1 MPATLG
7 YYKLRGLAHYIRFL
21 LEYTGEE
28 YTEKM
33 YKVGSAPDYDRTE
46 WMDEKYKLGLDFPNL
61 PYYID
66 GDVKITQSAAIL
78 KYIAR
83 KHNLI
88 ANKTEDEIIKSDM
101 LENEAADLRM
111 NFSRICYNPDFEKV
125 KVDFIEKV
133 LPSKLEQHSKFLGN
147 NKWFF
152 GDRITYVD
160 FFFYESYH
168 CVRALTPSTFDKFD
182 SLVQF
187 MSRFEDLEP
196 IKKYMKS
203 DGFITYPYNGPMA
216 TFGGK

>member
-1 MPATLG
+1 MPGTLG
-7 YYKLRGLAHYIRFL
+7 YYKLRGLAHYIRTM

-33 YKVGSAPDYDRTE
+33 YGIGSPPDYDRAE
-46 WMDEKYKLGLDFPNL
+46 WMDEKFKLGLDFPNL
-61 PYYID
+61 PYWID
-66 GDVKITQSAAIL
+66 GDIKITQSTAIL
-78 KYIAR
+78 KHIAR

-101 LENEAADLRM
+101 LESEAVDIRT
-111 NFSRICYNPDFEKV
+111 NFSKICYNPDFEKV

-133 LPSKLEQHSKFLGN
+133 VPSKLEQHSKFLGN

-160 FFFYESYH
+160 FFLYECYA
-168 CVRALTPSTFDKFD
+168 CVKALAPSAFEKFEN
-182 SLVQF
+182 LVQF
-187 MSRFEDLEP
+187 MARFEDLEP

-203 DGFITYPYNGPMA
+203 DRYIKYPFNGPMA